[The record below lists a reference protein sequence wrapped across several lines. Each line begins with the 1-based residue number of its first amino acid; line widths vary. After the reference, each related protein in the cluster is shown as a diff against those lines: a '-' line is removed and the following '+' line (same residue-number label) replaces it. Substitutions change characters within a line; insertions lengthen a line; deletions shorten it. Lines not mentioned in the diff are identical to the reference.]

1 MDETLSHMSDTRIE
15 EIHGR
20 AVWDSRAR
28 PAVEVEVS
36 LAGGEVGRAIA
47 PAGASRGRHEAV
59 DLRDGGSAFAGFGVA
74 RALGHINAEIR
85 AELCGLDAADQR
97 LIDHALIDLDGTA
110 DKSRL
115 GGNATVAVSM
125 ATLKA
130 AANAAAEPL
139 WRYLC
144 DGARARIPIPEIQI
158 FGGGAHAGKRV
169 DIQDFLIMAPR
180 ADSFRHALEMTAEVY
195 LHAGQLMAESGRLAG
210 TADEGGWWPN
220 FDSNEQALEMLVTA
234 IERAGLI
241 PGEDI
246 AISLDVAAS
255 EFFIDGHYRLGL
267 EQRELDTDG
276 LLEMLIRWTE
286 QYPIL
291 SIEDP
296 VVEDDS
302 VGMAAIT
309 AAIGSRVQIIGD
321 DFLVT
326 NAARITTAI
335 AQHAGNAVLLKV
347 NQAGTVTETRAALEV
362 ARAAGWG
369 TVVSARSGESED
381 VTIAHLAVGW
391 DAGQFKVGS
400 IARGERTAKWNEM
413 LRIEEAM
420 GSHAA
425 FAGIG
430 ALPMNAG

>member
-1 MDETLSHMSDTRIE
+1 MSDTRIK
-15 EIHGR
+15 EIRGR

-28 PAVEVEVS
+28 PAVEAEVT

-59 DLRDGGSAFAGFGVA
+59 DLRDGGSAFAGFGVG

-85 AELCGLDAADQR
+85 AVLCGLDAADQG
-97 LIDHALIDLDGTA
+97 LIDHTLIDLDGTA

-125 ATLKA
+125 AALKA

-144 DGARARIPIPEIQI
+144 DGAQARIPIPEIQI

-180 ADSFRHALEMTAEVY
+180 AESFRHALEMTAEVY

-220 FDSNEQALEMLVTA
+220 FDSNEQALEMLVSA
-234 IERAGLI
+234 IERAHLI
-241 PGEDI
+241 PGDDI

-255 EFFIDGHYRLGL
+255 EFFMDGQYRLGL

-276 LLEMLIRWTE
+276 LLEMLVRWTE

-296 VVEDDS
+296 VAEDDS
-302 VGMAAIT
+302 AGMAAIT

-326 NAARITTAI
+326 NAARVTSAI

-347 NQAGTVTETRAALEV
+347 NQAGTITETRAALEV

-391 DAGQFKVGS
+391 NAGQFKVGS

-420 GSHAA
+420 GNHAE
-425 FAGIG
+425 FAGVG